1 MTESALIWSDVL
13 DKLSKHLP
21 ANSFTLWFK
30 GATVTDYTGSSITV
44 IAESEL
50 KKITIQSKYIGL
62 LEKLFEESTGKKISV
77 MLTSSEI
84 QNHEEEKLFENATAE
99 VRKIEAQ
106 TPSDEKLLEM
116 TKGYT
121 FENFVIGS
129 SNRVA
134 RASAFAVAS
143 DPVTTINPLFLYGPS
158 GLGKTHLMF
167 AIINE
172 VKRKNP
178 KTNIV
183 YITGE
188 QFTNELIDA
197 LAAKKNDDNVAFR
210 DKYRKCD
217 MLLVDDIQFI
227 AGKYSIQEEFFHTF
241 DTLYR
246 MKKQIVLTSDRSPKD
261 IQHLEERLITRFE
274 MGLITDIQPPD
285 PELRTAI
292 LKIKIQEAGIDISNE
307 ILTYLAENIKKN
319 IRQIEGAIKKLWAQS
334 FITGEKITLEMA
346 QETLKDYFKPDKR
359 RELTPEN
366 ILNFVA
372 KRYDIIRDDIL
383 GKKRTGELVYAR
395 HIAMYLT
402 SELTDLSL
410 KKIGAQ
416 FNRDHATIIAAKN
429 SVISRMKKDVAFAND
444 INQIISEL
452 TGEEVKNG

>member
-13 DKLSKHLP
+13 DKLSRQLP
-21 ANSFTLWFK
+21 ENSFTLWFK
-30 GATVTDYTGSSITV
+30 GATITDYKDNSVVV

-50 KKITIQSKYIGL
+50 KRITIQSKYFTV
-62 LEKLFEESTGKKISV
+62 LEKAFEEAAGKKITV
-77 MLTSSEI
+77 KLTSREI
-84 QNHEEEKLFENATAE
+84 QNHEEEKLFETSSAE
-99 VRKIEAQ
+99 IQKIEAQ
-106 TPSDEKLLEM
+106 TPSDERLLEM

-121 FENFVIGS
+121 FENFVIGT
-129 SNRVA
+129 SNKVA
-134 RASAFAVAS
+134 RASAFAVATS
-143 DPVTTINPLFLYGPS
+143 PATTINPLFLYGPS

-172 VKRKNP
+172 VKRNNP
-178 KTNIV
+178 RTNIV

-292 LKIKIQEAGIDISNE
+292 LKIKTQDAGIDLSNE
-307 ILTYLAENIKKN
+307 ILTFLAENIKSN

-372 KRYDIIRDDIL
+372 KRYGIIRDDIL
-383 GKKRTGELVYAR
+383 SKKRTSELVYAR
-395 HIAMYLT
+395 HIAIYLT
-402 SELTDLSL
+402 CELTDLSL
-410 KKIGAQ
+410 KKVGSQ

-429 SVISRMKKDVAFAND
+429 SVITRMKKDIDFAND
-444 INQIISEL
+444 INQIVSEL
-452 TGEEVKNG
+452 TGEEQKK